1 MNNTENK
8 YALIVAGGSGVRMGA
23 SIPKQFLLLNNRPVL
38 MNTLDVFYN
47 FDSSLNI
54 ILVLPSDQ
62 IENWKLLMGQYNFHV
77 PHRLIS
83 GGQNRFESVKQGLTL
98 INEDGLV
105 AIHDG
110 VRPLV
115 TSKIIQ
121 DGFEAAAKNGSA
133 IAAIELR
140 DSIREKDEKG
150 TKVRNRENY
159 YLIQTPQTFRVDVI
173 KKAYAMAQGKDFTD
187 DASVV
192 EAAGLEVHLIE
203 GSSINFKITTPED
216 LQLANALLQSQ

>member
-133 IAAIELR
+133 IAAIGLR